1 MILSAEERAAKKKGQ
16 MARLAAKGTPGYAR
30 LYAQQP
36 EQIKLAAEA
45 KAKQLADREAKDA
58 LKRAVI
64 AAGDDAAS
72 LWSTGNDM
80 RAE

>member
-1 MILSAEERAAKKKGQ
+1 MLLSAEERAAKKKGQ
-16 MARLAAKGTPGYAR
+16 TARLAAKGSPGYAR

-45 KAKQLADREAKDA
+45 KAKRQADQDAKDA

-64 AAGDDAAS
+64 AAGDEAAS